1 MKISAKLASLGLLEI
16 KIFWDTVYEVIV
28 SVHDIT
34 NKILLC
40 DLNYIVDV
48 VLLPTLAFDKS
59 MTESIITS
67 IL

>member
-40 DLNYIVDV
+40 DLNYTVDV

-59 MTESIITS
+59 MRESIITS